1 MQQQKHTL
9 MILSS
14 ILMMLMM
21 GTVYSYSVF
30 RYHIEAEFQIR
41 TFLSGFPYMTS
52 LFFYAL
58 SMMISGRF
66 LKPSRLLGFVFFGT
80 LFISLG
86 WLIAYLSSDFVIF
99 VISYGVLIG
108 TGVGM
113 VYGVPIY
120 MVQKLYPKKSGL
132 MTGLILLGFGM
143 SPLITA
149 PLASVLIQNTSLNA
163 TFLIFGIMFLVI
175 QLPLSYLF
183 ILKEYTDFKSFVPDQ
198 IIHEKLK
205 PFKRIYGLFVIA
217 TTIGLMMIGLSYQ
230 IGVVYYAFDARG
242 VTISLSFF
250 ALMNGIARP
259 IFGKLMDQKG
269 FRFSVLL
276 SLSLIS
282 LASII
287 GLLNQGEHIVLYVI
301 SFGLFWFNLGAWLA
315 IVPATIKEF
324 YGVKQYSKKYGVM
337 FTAYGIGSILGTSIS
352 GTVMDI
358 LGWTGYLYII
368 ILLFVGVSIFI
379 LLHINHSNVLLNNVN
394 IDSKSEVTIN
404 IPSI

>member
-14 ILMMLMM
+14 IFMMLMM

-30 RYHIEAEFQIR
+30 RYHIEAEYQIN

-58 SMMISGRF
+58 SMMVSGRL
-66 LKPSRLLGFVFFGT
+66 LKPSRLRGFVFFGT
-80 LFISLG
+80 ILISLG
-86 WLIAYLSSDFVIF
+86 WILAFLSNNFV
-99 VISYGVLIG
+99 VLVLSYGFLIG

-132 MTGLILLGFGM
+132 MTGIILLGFGM

-149 PLASVLIQNTSLNA
+149 PLASFLIQNTSLST
-163 TFLIFGIMFLVI
+163 TFLIFGMMFLVI

-183 ILKEYTDFKSFVPDQ
+183 ILKEYTDFKAVTPDQ
-198 IIHEKLK
+198 ITHERLK

-230 IGVVYYAFDARG
+230 IGVVHYLFDARE
-242 VTISLSFF
+242 VTLSLSFF

-269 FRFSVLL
+269 FRFSVLI

-282 LASII
+282 VGSII
-287 GLLNQGEHIVLYVI
+287 GLINQGQHILLYII

-324 YGVKQYSKKYGVM
+324 YGINQYSKKYGVM

-352 GTVMDI
+352 GTIMD
-358 LGWTGYLYII
+358 LFGWTGYLYIM
-368 ILLFVGVSIFI
+368 ILIFVGVSVFI
-379 LLHINHSNVLLNNVN
+379 ILHINQSSIKNN
-394 IDSKSEVTIN
+394 DMLSL
-404 IPSI
+404 

>member
-1 MQQQKHTL
+1 MNQRKHTL

-14 ILMMLMM
+14 ILMMLLM

-30 RYHIEAEFQIR
+30 RYHIEAEFQVG
-41 TFLSGFPYMTS
+41 TFLSGIPYMTS

-58 SMMISGRF
+58 SMMISGRL
-66 LKPSRLLGFVFFGT
+66 LKPNRLRKFVFIGT
-80 LFISLG
+80 LFIALG
-86 WLIAYLSSDFVIF
+86 WFISSITNQYIILIL
-99 VISYGVLIG
+99 SYGLFIG

-120 MVQKLYPKKSGL
+120 MVQKLYPNKSGL

-149 PLASVLIQNTSLNA
+149 PLASSLIQIVGLHQ
-163 TFLIFGIMFLVI
+163 TFFIFSILFLVI

-183 ILKEYTDFKSFVPDQ
+183 ILKELSDFKLVVPDL
-198 IIHEKLK
+198 ITHEKLK

-230 IGVVYYAFDARG
+230 IGVVYYAFDARE
-242 VTISLSFF
+242 VTLSLSFF

-287 GLLNQGEHIVLYVI
+287 GLINQGQHIILYII

-324 YGVKQYSKKYGVM
+324 YGIKQYSKKYGVM
-337 FTAYGIGSILGTSIS
+337 FTAYGLGSIIGTSIS
-352 GTVMDI
+352 GTVMDL
-358 LGWTGYLYII
+358 LGWTGYLYVIV
-368 ILLFVGVSIFI
+368 LSFVGVSIFI
-379 LLHINHSNVLLNNVN
+379 LMHINHSNVLLKNVN
-394 IDSKSEVTIN
+394 TKSKIEETIN
-404 IPSI
+404 I